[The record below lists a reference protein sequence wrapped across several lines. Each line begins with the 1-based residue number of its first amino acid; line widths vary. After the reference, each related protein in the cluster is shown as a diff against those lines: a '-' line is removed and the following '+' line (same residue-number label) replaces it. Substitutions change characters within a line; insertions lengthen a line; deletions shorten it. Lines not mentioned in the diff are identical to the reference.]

1 MFKANSSILNAV
13 LTLMNERRFHNGRAV
28 ETVPLVTLFGASNE
42 LPEDDELQAL
52 YDRFLLRFVVSYIDE
67 DFRFLKMLQ
76 ARPSAARTRL
86 SLDQLRAAQAEA
98 ARVADPRRDLP
109 LARRAAPRAGQDPAG
124 LVGSTLPAR
133 ARHSARPRLP
143 R

>member
-1 MFKANSSILNAV
+1 
-13 LTLMNERRFHNGRAV
+13 MNERRFHNGRGV
-28 ETVPLVTLFGASNE
+28 EVVPLVTLFGASNE

-76 ARPSAARTRL
+76 ARPTAARTRL
-86 SLDQLRAAQAEA
+86 SLDVLQAAQAEA
-98 ARVADPRRDLP
+98 AAVAIPDPIYRS
-109 LARRAAPRAGQDPAG
+109 RRAAPRAGQDPAG
-124 LVGSTLPAR
+124 LVGSALPAR
-133 ARHSARPRLP
+133 ARHSACPRLP